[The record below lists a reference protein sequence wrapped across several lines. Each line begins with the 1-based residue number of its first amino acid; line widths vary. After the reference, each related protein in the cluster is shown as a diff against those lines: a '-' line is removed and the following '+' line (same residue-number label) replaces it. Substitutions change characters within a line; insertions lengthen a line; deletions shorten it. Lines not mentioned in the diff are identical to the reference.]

1 MSQDDYRVLH
11 TTSKTCNLVDLG
23 YNHKQARI
31 VPPWSL
37 DSLII
42 HDSELGQSV
51 VQGCINLRN
60 DTLQKLG
67 SGQPLNSFPVLG
79 FKLRELTF
87 IITKLINE
95 LHT

>member
-1 MSQDDYRVLH
+1 LLNCSLFQVLEDCFKVLPGHTMSQDDYRVLH
-11 TTSKTCNLVDLG
+11 TTSKTCNLVDLC

-51 VQGCINLRN
+51 VQGCINLR
-60 DTLQKLG
+60 K
-67 SGQPLNSFPVLG
+67 
-79 FKLRELTF
+79 
-87 IITKLINE
+87 
-95 LHT
+95 